1 LEELFAN
8 SSQGEGDL
16 AHDQRTVNVP
26 SGSNENEGMK
36 EVENYQMTTEDGGN
50 ESSTIARDSW
60 TNEASISS
68 KKRKRVP
75 SKSAWKKGR
84 ASHGSMN
91 DEVSASIVRLCDA
104 LATSKPTEPSY
115 NIVKS
120 EEPADPN
127 AMLWRRIE
135 DLTITANDKIDI
147 ASYLSHTS

>member
-1 LEELFAN
+1 
-8 SSQGEGDL
+8 
-16 AHDQRTVNVP
+16 
-26 SGSNENEGMK
+26 
-36 EVENYQMTTEDGGN
+36 
-50 ESSTIARDSW
+50 
-60 TNEASISS
+60 
-68 KKRKRVP
+68 
-75 SKSAWKKGR
+75 
-84 ASHGSMN
+84 MN